1 MKNIVLIQSHCD
13 TEEKL
18 DYLKKNIEKI
28 KKFDLEILLF
38 SHIPLNQEV
47 IGMVDYFVFDKSNP
61 ILWDERRHYFW
72 WVDNGY
78 KLETTIPDYGWT
90 VFNQIKKSYTL
101 RFRFNSPATIQYQKY
116 NYKIR
121 RFSSSPLVCC
131 LYFYSY
137 SIFRLSKEIC
147 KLQLL

>member
-47 IGMVDYFVFDKSNP
+47 IGMVDYFVFDKSN
-61 ILWDERRHYFW
+61 
-72 WVDNGY
+72 
-78 KLETTIPDYGWT
+78 
-90 VFNQIKKSYTL
+90 
-101 RFRFNSPATIQYQKY
+101 
-116 NYKIR
+116 
-121 RFSSSPLVCC
+121 
-131 LYFYSY
+131 
-137 SIFRLSKEIC
+137 
-147 KLQLL
+147 